1 MNLNE
6 ETRTAEQ
13 SWVGT
18 SYLEDIWYDTQESV
32 VSVQILCQ
40 DIFIVN
46 ESFLLRIKWKDGLD
60 FKILTH

>member
-13 SWVGT
+13 RWVGT
-18 SYLEDIWYDTQESV
+18 LYLEDIWYDTQESV

-46 ESFLLRIKWKDGLD
+46 ESFLLRIKW
-60 FKILTH
+60 